1 MREEVRMPVRRR
13 AVFYAIAAAF
23 SVAVLGAVHA
33 ADAPKNVKFV
43 VDWAYQGNHAF
54 WSKPIADG
62 TFKKLGLN
70 VTMDRGYGSGDT
82 IVKVA
87 AGTYDIGFA
96 DINAMIKFDADHP
109 ERRLIAVYQVLDRTP
124 NAVITLKKNGITKP
138 QDLVGKKLGG
148 PVADSSRLMFPV
160 FAKLNHIDLNSVH
173 WDTVAPNLREAV
185 LVKGQVD
192 AIAGFTTTSIFNL
205 VAAGVPRED
214 IVAMPFAKYG
224 VNPYGSVVLVRP
236 EFMKAHP
243 DIVKAFV
250 KGTIDGEISTIK
262 DPMPALETLKARDP
276 FFNVKL
282 EKDRLS
288 MLLEDDVLTAEV
300 KANGLGY
307 VDLARMK
314 QTIAANAEVYHF
326 KTVPTVDEVSTTQF
340 LPPKSERMAPEW
352 KP

>member
-1 MREEVRMPVRRR
+1 MPAGRRKLLC
-13 AVFYAIAAAF
+13 ALTAAISLAAI
-23 SVAVLGAVHA
+23 GGVHA

-82 IVKVA
+82 IIKVA

-96 DINAMIKFDADHP
+96 DISAMIKFDAEHP
-109 ERRLIAVYQVLDRTP
+109 DQRLIAVYQVFDRTP
-124 NAVITLKKNGITKP
+124 NAVIALKKAGITKP
-138 QDLVGKKLGG
+138 QDLAGKKLGA

-160 FAKLNHIDLNSVH
+160 FAKLNHIDPNSIQ
-173 WDTVAPNLREAV
+173 WQTIAPNLREAI

-192 AIAGFTTTSIFNL
+192 AITGFTTTSIFNL
-205 VAAGVPRED
+205 VATGVPRED
-214 IVAMPFAKYG
+214 IVALPFAKYG
-224 VNPYGSVVLVRP
+224 VNPYGSVVLVKP

-262 DPMPALETLKARDP
+262 EPNPALETLKARDA

-288 MLLEDDVLTAEV
+288 MLLEDDILTDEV
-300 KANGLGY
+300 KRNGLGY
-307 VDLARMK
+307 VDPARMK
-314 QTIAANAEVYHF
+314 QTIAANAEVYGF
-326 KTVPTVDEVSTTQF
+326 KTVPTVDEIYTGQF
-340 LPPKSERMAPEW
+340 LPAKSERMAPDW

>member
-1 MREEVRMPVRRR
+1 MPMRRGKLLH
-13 AVFYAIAAAF
+13 VFAAAISIAAVCA
-23 SVAVLGAVHA
+23 AHA

-82 IVKVA
+82 IIKIA

-109 ERRLIAVYQVLDRTP
+109 DQRLIAVYQVFDRTP
-124 NAVITLKKNGITKP
+124 NAVITLKKSGITKP
-138 QDLVGKKLGG
+138 QDLVGKTLGA

-173 WDTVAPNLREAV
+173 WQTVAPNLREAV

-192 AIAGFTTTSIFNL
+192 AITGFTTTSIFNL
-205 VAAGVPRED
+205 IAAGVPREN

-236 EFMKAHP
+236 DFMKAHP

-250 KGTIDGEISTIK
+250 KGTIEGEISSIK
-262 DPMPALETLKARDP
+262 DPIPALETLKARDA

-288 MLLEDDVLTAEV
+288 MLLEDDVLTPEV

-307 VDLARMK
+307 VDPARMK
-314 QTIAANAEVYHF
+314 QTIEANAEVYGF
-326 KTVPTVDEVSTTQF
+326 KTVPTVDEVSTSQF
-340 LPPKSERMAPEW
+340 LPPKSERMPPAW

>member
-1 MREEVRMPVRRR
+1 MPMDRKTFVRALVA
-13 AVFYAIAAAF
+13 AVSFAA
-23 SVAVLGAVHA
+23 VVGAHA

-62 TFKKLGLN
+62 TFTKLGLN

-82 IVKVA
+82 IIKVA

-96 DINAMIKFDADHP
+96 DINAMIKFDAEHP
-109 ERRLIAVYQVLDRTP
+109 GQRLIAVYQVFDRTP
-124 NAVITLKKNGITKP
+124 NAIISLKKSNITKP
-138 QDLVGKKLGG
+138 QDLAGKKLGA

-160 FAKLNHIDLNSVH
+160 FAKINHIDVSSIQ
-173 WDTVAPNLREAV
+173 WETVAPNLREAV
-185 LVKGQVD
+185 LAKGQVD
-192 AIAGFTTTSIFNL
+192 AITGFTTTSIFNL
-205 VAAGVPRED
+205 VATGIPRQD
-214 IVAMPFAKYG
+214 IVAMPFANYG
-224 VNPYGSVVLVRP
+224 VNPYGSVVLVKP

-250 KGTIDGEISTIK
+250 KGTIDGEISSIK

-276 FFNVKL
+276 LFDVKL

-288 MLLEDDVLTAEV
+288 MLLEDDILTPAV
-300 KANGLGY
+300 KKNGLGY
-307 VDLARMK
+307 VDPARMK
-314 QTIAANAEVYHF
+314 QTIAANAEVYGF
-326 KTVPTVDEVSTTQF
+326 KTVPTVAEISTSEF
-340 LPPKSERMAPEW
+340 LPPMSERMAPDW

>member
-1 MREEVRMPVRRR
+1 MPMDRKTFLR
-13 AVFYAIAAAF
+13 ALVAAISIAAAG
-23 SVAVLGAVHA
+23 GAHA

-62 TFKKLGLN
+62 TFEKLGLN

-82 IVKVA
+82 IIKVA

-96 DINAMIKFDADHP
+96 DISAMIKFNAEHP
-109 ERRLIAVYQVLDRTP
+109 GQRLIAVYQVFDRTP
-124 NAVITLKKNGITKP
+124 NAIISLKKSNITKP
-138 QDLVGKKLGG
+138 QDLAGKKLGA

-160 FAKLNHIDLNSVH
+160 FAKINHVDAASIQ
-173 WDTVAPNLREAV
+173 WQTVAPNLREAV
-185 LVKGQVD
+185 LAKGQVD
-192 AIAGFTTTSIFNL
+192 AITGFTTTSIFNL
-205 VAAGVPRED
+205 VATGIPRED

-224 VNPYGSVVLVRP
+224 VNPYGSVVLVKP

-250 KGTIDGEISTIK
+250 KGTIDGEISSIK

-276 FFNVKL
+276 LFNVKL

-288 MLLEDDVLTAEV
+288 MLLEDDILTPEV
-300 KANGLGY
+300 KKNGLGY
-307 VDLARMK
+307 VDPARMK
-314 QTIAANAEVYHF
+314 QTIAANAEVYGF
-326 KTVPTVDEVSTTQF
+326 KTVPTVDETYTGEF
-340 LPPKSERMAPEW
+340 LPPMSERMAPDW